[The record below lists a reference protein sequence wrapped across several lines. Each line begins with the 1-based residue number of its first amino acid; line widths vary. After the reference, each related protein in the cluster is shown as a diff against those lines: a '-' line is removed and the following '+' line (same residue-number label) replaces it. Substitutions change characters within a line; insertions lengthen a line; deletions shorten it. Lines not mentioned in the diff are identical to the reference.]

1 MEFDARKEAAVYKK
15 FKKTLV
21 ASWSATTIISSS
33 SSPWFFLRIPQSTC
47 LCTTLVLL
55 VLVRLVLV
63 WVLPS
68 GLLNLSPLKPLGL
81 VPSTHSLAQLNEI
94 QSISTVLVAFK
105 SLPPICLWSVVRT
118 FSGHWTLCPILVK
131 TSALLAT
138 AGIKIALN
146 TKTLW
151 VYAIIIRFRA
161 HNLTVS
167 NSQHVEQLLRT
178 LNLNSPA
185 PFAKKPQL
193 NLDVSQNPDFS
204 PASVSSALLTPT
216 DLSPA
221 RALFDPKNPGQSPYD
236 SAHNLSLTPSSSLL
250 FDQQTAPVKL
260 SDSLEAT
267 PGNLRY
273 SLSHSSSSGIPPF
286 QPFSEA
292 PTPAPQT
299 HNLHTLFPNTS
310 PSHVQSIYS
319 SPLPRRIQETNRL
332 PQMDWRLTQQPLSQ
346 QPLALHPDWRLP
358 SEKAAL
364 DFNLNQIGHSESLR
378 STLIHQQPSPPQSS
392 QTAHEVS
399 IESFTIPMPGD

>member
-1 MEFDARKEAAVYKK
+1 
-15 FKKTLV
+15 
-21 ASWSATTIISSS
+21 
-33 SSPWFFLRIPQSTC
+33 
-47 LCTTLVLL
+47 
-55 VLVRLVLV
+55 
-63 WVLPS
+63 
-68 GLLNLSPLKPLGL
+68 
-81 VPSTHSLAQLNEI
+81 
-94 QSISTVLVAFK
+94 
-105 SLPPICLWSVVRT
+105 
-118 FSGHWTLCPILVK
+118 
-131 TSALLAT
+131 LAT
-138 AGIKIALN
+138 AGRKIALN

-399 IESFTIPMPGD
+399 IESFTIPTPGD